1 MKSTIRV
8 GDNIIALNNKYF
20 RLASETN
27 LKAGQHFM
35 C

>member
-1 MKSTIRV
+1 MKSTICV
-8 GDNIIALNNKYF
+8 GDNIIALNNKKF
-20 RLASETN
+20 SSASETN